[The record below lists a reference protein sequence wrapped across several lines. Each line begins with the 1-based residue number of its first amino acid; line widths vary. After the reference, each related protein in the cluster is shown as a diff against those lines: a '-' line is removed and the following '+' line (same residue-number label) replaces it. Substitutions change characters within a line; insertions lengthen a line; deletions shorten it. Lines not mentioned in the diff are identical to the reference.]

1 MIISLPGSPKVRKV
15 VKALW
20 SRGVATVRKRHWES
34 VDGVS
39 MEVATI
45 HGHSGLVCLTSGGA
59 PVSPSRT
66 VPVYMSWIMHT
77 EMEWAGYLLETRA
90 SERAS
95 RRARRRGGRR
105 RKKRGETKEVKG
117 GYERRGPEKR
127 IKREGSSISELAK
140 KKDRFAGPRER
151 RWPDVCNAINRQD
164 LTTFVSPKRAERRI
178 RRRDLCT
185 RANES
190 EQGMWI
196 IARWEERQR
205 KEKKKKRKKVIY
217 MNRRRTRRKRR
228 RRRISE
234 VFKRMLDVVPKIFA
248 FCFVPSGPFLL
259 TEKWA

>member
-1 MIISLPGSPKVRKV
+1 
-15 VKALW
+15 
-20 SRGVATVRKRHWES
+20 
-34 VDGVS
+34 

-90 SERAS
+90 SES
-95 RRARRRGGRR
+95 ERGEGG
-105 RKKRGETKEVKG
+105 RKKRRETREVKG
-117 GYERRGPEKR
+117 GYERGPEKR
-127 IKREGSSISELAK
+127 IKREGTSISELAK

-164 LTTFVSPKRAERRI
+164 LTTFVSPKRAERI
-178 RRRDLCT
+178 RQKDLCT

-205 KEKKKKRKKVIY
+205 KEKKKKERK
-217 MNRRRTRRKRR
+217 
-228 RRRISE
+228 
-234 VFKRMLDVVPKIFA
+234 
-248 FCFVPSGPFLL
+248 
-259 TEKWA
+259 